1 MVQSGFWMNYL
12 LVVFPAQSTSHG
24 VHHSVHQSLCQTVS
38 PPFTESNGQSTSHWV
53 KRSVHQSLSQTVSP
67 PVTESNGQST
77 SHWVHHSVHQ
87 SLSQTVSPPVTAMS
101 PPVNPPVAESTID
114 KASIQLQPIIG
125 LCACDWRFRQV
136 SGWITC
142 WWRSPVSETPARQCR
157 WLEPRCQLAWESFL
171 HPATTQWPWCN

>member
-1 MVQSGFWMNYL
+1 MFHGKSGSL
-12 LVVFPAQSTSHG
+12 LSE
-24 VHHSVHQSLCQTVS
+24 S
-38 PPFTESNGQSTSHWV
+38 PPPKKTCDWWF
-53 KRSVHQSLSQTVSP
+53 SQVSGWITCWWCSPLSP
-67 PVTESNGQST
+67 PVTESTTQST
-77 SHWVHHSVHQ
+77 SHCVKRSVHH

-101 PPVNPPVAESTID
+101 PPVNPPVAESTSD

-125 LCACDWRFRQV
+125 LCACVWRFRQV